1 MEEPIQ
7 TAAKWLGDIVGAES
21 WRYGLKDD
29 KRVGLD
35 CLKLCTLGPADT
47 LGVAH
52 AMRNERFVLRLV
64 HSRNLLDWSH
74 VVDLDTHASQGHL
87 VAHSDGSFWLA
98 YEHDEPNSCFVRLR
112 RYENRKAL
120 EQGKFS
126 TETTLGRTL
135 APTAEGTPT
144 IERIER
150 DAIRIRF
157 HYYRNGDV
165 DRAASG
171 FLRGPADWVA
181 SADPAIDRALE
192 ARGVRGNI
200 GGRCRLTLGG
210 RHWWLHEGQLRK
222 NDWGSWRCWLLD
234 DPVRTAVE
242 VPLRTHGGSNACAN
256 PFATVVPGSNP
267 RVVGTFFLPS
277 EGAAPGEAGCLLW
290 VKPLAGS
297 PFA

>member
-1 MEEPIQ
+1 MEEPIKT
-7 TAAKWLGDIVGAES
+7 TAAWLGDVTKADT

-29 KRVGLD
+29 TKTTLD
-35 CLKLCTLGPADT
+35 CLKVLPLGPADF

-52 AMRNERFVLRLV
+52 AMRKERFVLRLV
-64 HSRNLLDWSH
+64 HSRDLLDWKH

-87 VAHSDGSFWLA
+87 VAHTDGSFWLA
-98 YEHDEPNSCFVRLR
+98 YEHDEPDSCFVRVR
-112 RYENRKAL
+112 RYPDRTAL
-120 EQGKFS
+120 ERGRFS

-150 DAIRIRF
+150 DVVRLRF
-157 HYYRNGDV
+157 HYYKNGDV

-181 SADPAIDRALE
+181 SPDRAINTALE
-192 ARGVRGNI
+192 AKGVAGNI
-200 GGRCRLTLGG
+200 GGRCKVGLGG
-210 RHWWLHEGQLRK
+210 RNWWMHEGQLRK
-222 NDWGSWRCWLLD
+222 NDWASWRCWLLD
-234 DPVRTAVE
+234 DPVRAAVE
-242 VPLRTHGGSNACAN
+242 IPLRTHAGSTASAN
-256 PFATVVPGSNP
+256 PFATVVPGPKP

-290 VKPLAGS
+290 VKPLTI
-297 PFA
+297 